1 MFLSD
6 KEIEAIRVRLA
17 NIEKAERIGVKK
29 NYLTNQVRQIR
40 LMLQKAERREKYTL
54 L

>member
-6 KEIEAIRVRLA
+6 KEIEAIRTRLA
-17 NIEKAERIGVKK
+17 NIERAERMGVKK
-29 NYLTNQVRQIR
+29 NYLINQVRHIR
-40 LMLQKAERREKYTL
+40 LTLQKAERRERQTL